1 MRDLGARSFF
11 LLAGVPAV
19 LAIAV
24 LTYVLYLRDVDSVKD
39 DVQQTARAVSLSVDA
54 EIVGAMKF
62 LQAFV
67 SSSEALE
74 ASDFETVRR
83 KAVAA
88 LVASDVADGLAVTDA
103 TGQQLVNTFADD
115 GDALPRTLH
124 IDRIHQVFATGKPQ
138 VSDVLVGTVSRKHQV
153 VIDVPVIRDGQ
164 VRYDS
169 DIVLSSERFQTL
181 LQSQRLP
188 ADWVVVVFD
197 RNGTVVGRSQEHEK
211 YVGQKVVRP
220 LVERLQGDL
229 EGTFEMSTL
238 NGLPITGA
246 YARSPVTGYGVA
258 IGVPKQ
264 LLWARLRADLGWP
277 ALGIA
282 AAMGASLL
290 LGWRFGGVMQR
301 RREAEHAALAEQ
313 QRLFDILET
322 LPVYVVLLTHDGQVQ
337 FANRVFR
344 ENFGH
349 LDESAEGNPLVAAR
363 QACRAIDSEAV
374 PGTSGASNLIERIW
388 NAPDGAVYSVTDQRV
403 ADVSG
408 QPLILEMG
416 VNVTRQKRAEGEQAL
431 LNRALRLVSECN
443 SALVHV
449 RDERALLESIC
460 QLVVHTG
467 GYLMAW
473 IGVAEN
479 DPEKTVRSVAQA
491 GDDEG
496 YLSSIQVS
504 WGDNPK
510 GRGPTGL
517 AVRTQRTQVNQNC
530 LTNPAMAPWREAALK
545 RGYQAS
551 IALPLVNDGRAMGV
565 LTIYA
570 LAPDAFH
577 PQEVALLE
585 QLADDLAFGVGALRA
600 ERARRQAV
608 AGQRELEERYR
619 LVLDNAA
626 DAVLIADPSAR
637 LVYVNR
643 QASVLLDCPETTLLQ
658 RSLSDIIS
666 ASGQSWATG
675 VFAPRSASVGA
686 TVEVEFV
693 RDDGRTVPVEVNTV
707 RLPDGNLYAAC
718 RDISERKG
726 YEAQLEYRST
736 HDALTALPNRNLL
749 ADRLEQSI
757 AHARRT
763 RTQVAVMLL
772 DLDRFKLVNDSLGH
786 EVGDALLQG
795 VATTLKACVRAGD
808 TVARL
813 GGDEFVVVAAD
824 LSTEAEMIALA
835 GKLQQAVSRSAKIG
849 GHELATAASLGISV
863 YPRDGQTSVELIKN
877 ADTAMY
883 RAKELGRD
891 GFQFYAP
898 EMNSRMLERLELEN
912 GLRRALAQQELELH
926 YQPKV
931 DLRDGRVVGAEALIR
946 WRHPILGLVPPG
958 DFIPLAEE
966 NGLILP
972 MGTWIIDTACAQLHA
987 WKIAG
992 FGDLSLA
999 INISARQ
1006 FQHDSLADT
1015 VAQALQ
1021 RHGVAPSRLELEV
1034 TETAIMTRPADTAG
1048 LLQALKSVGVRISLD
1063 DFGTGYSSL
1072 NYLKRFP
1079 IDSLKIDQS
1088 FVRDITTDPDDAAIA
1103 RLVIALGR
1111 DLGYKVIAEGVETP
1125 GQLAMLRQLGCDEMQ
1140 GYLFSRPLPVAEFE
1154 ALLSKQRHMALPL
1167 DTVV

>member
-431 LNRALRLVSECN
+431 KQQTEGLSGVLQLAAPSDFGRNVLLPWLDDFKREHPHIQLQLLLNDRHADLFRETVDVALRFGVPSDSTLVALPILPEHRRVACASPAYLERHGTPQTPAELSEY
-443 SALVHV
+443 SAL
-449 RDERALLESIC
+449 L
-460 QLVVHTG
+460 
-467 GYLMAW
+467 YLRNGRPYNTW
-473 IGVAEN
+473 
-479 DPEKTVRSVAQA
+479 RFHR
-491 GDDEG
+491 DDE
-496 YLSSIQVS
+496 
-504 WGDNPK
+504 
-510 GRGPTGL
+510 
-517 AVRTQRTQVNQNC
+517 
-530 LTNPAMAPWREAALK
+530 
-545 RGYQAS
+545 
-551 IALPLVNDGRAMGV
+551 
-565 LTIYA
+565 
-570 LAPDAFH
+570 
-577 PQEVALLE
+577 
-585 QLADDLAFGVGALRA
+585 
-600 ERARRQAV
+600 
-608 AGQRELEERYR
+608 
-619 LVLDNAA
+619 
-626 DAVLIADPSAR
+626 
-637 LVYVNR
+637 
-643 QASVLLDCPETTLLQ
+643 
-658 RSLSDIIS
+658 
-666 ASGQSWATG
+666 
-675 VFAPRSASVGA
+675 
-686 TVEVEFV
+686 TVEVEV
-693 RDDGRTVPVEVNTV
+693 RGDYLSDDGEV
-707 RLPDGNLYAAC
+707 
-718 RDISERKG
+718 
-726 YEAQLEYRST
+726 
-736 HDALTALPNRNLL
+736 
-749 ADRLEQSI
+749 
-757 AHARRT
+757 ARRWALAGHGIAYKAWLD
-763 RTQVAVMLL
+763 VAE
-772 DLDRFKLVNDSLGH
+772 D
-786 EVGDALLQG
+786 
-795 VATTLKACVRAGD
+795 VRAG
-808 TVARL
+808 RL
-813 GGDEFVVVAAD
+813 VTLFDDWHGESVPFNLLCPHRVQVSERVKVLQAF
-824 LSTEAEMIALA
+824 LRQRCEA
-835 GKLQQAVSRSAKIG
+835 
-849 GHELATAASLGISV
+849 
-863 YPRDGQTSVELIKN
+863 
-877 ADTAMY
+877 
-883 RAKELGRD
+883 
-891 GFQFYAP
+891 
-898 EMNSRMLERLELEN
+898 
-912 GLRRALAQQELELH
+912 LRR
-926 YQPKV
+926 
-931 DLRDGRVVGAEALIR
+931 
-946 WRHPILGLVPPG
+946 
-958 DFIPLAEE
+958 
-966 NGLILP
+966 
-972 MGTWIIDTACAQLHA
+972 
-987 WKIAG
+987 
-992 FGDLSLA
+992 
-999 INISARQ
+999 
-1006 FQHDSLADT
+1006 
-1015 VAQALQ
+1015 
-1021 RHGVAPSRLELEV
+1021 
-1034 TETAIMTRPADTAG
+1034 
-1048 LLQALKSVGVRISLD
+1048 
-1063 DFGTGYSSL
+1063 
-1072 NYLKRFP
+1072 
-1079 IDSLKIDQS
+1079 
-1088 FVRDITTDPDDAAIA
+1088 
-1103 RLVIALGR
+1103 
-1111 DLGYKVIAEGVETP
+1111 
-1125 GQLAMLRQLGCDEMQ
+1125 
-1140 GYLFSRPLPVAEFE
+1140 
-1154 ALLSKQRHMALPL
+1154 
-1167 DTVV
+1167 